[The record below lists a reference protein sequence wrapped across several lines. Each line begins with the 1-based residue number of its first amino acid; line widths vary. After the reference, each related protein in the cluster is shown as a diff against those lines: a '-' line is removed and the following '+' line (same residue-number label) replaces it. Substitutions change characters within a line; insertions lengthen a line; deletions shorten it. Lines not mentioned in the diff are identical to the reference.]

1 MGKSTGKPVKTPVVL
16 QMEAAECG
24 AASLG
29 KILAYYKKYVPL
41 EELRQKCG
49 VSRDGSKA
57 SNVLKAAREYGFKA
71 KGYRKEPESLKD
83 VHLPAIIHWNF
94 NHFLVLEGFSKKGVH
109 LNDPACGRRR
119 VSYEDFDES
128 FTGVVLLMQPSDE
141 FTPSGKKSDFFS
153 SLRNRL
159 IGSETGVLFVF
170 LLGLA
175 LVLPGLILPVF
186 AKIFVDDILVGARDE
201 WLKPLLLGMGLTAL
215 FRAGLTW
222 MQQRYLLRLEVK
234 LSVSHSS
241 RFIWHVFKLPITFFA
256 ARFSGDISSRVQLN
270 AEIANLLSGQ
280 LATTILNMVMVVFY
294 GVLLMFYDHVLTL
307 IGLSIALLNI
317 LALRLIS
324 EKRVDENRLLLQE
337 GGKLTGI
344 AMEGLSMMETLKA
357 SGGEADFFERWSGQH
372 AKVMNSQQ
380 RLGYLSNVLGS
391 VPPFLNAINGAVIL
405 CLGGLRVMD
414 GHFTMGMLVAYQTLM
429 QSFLGPVNSLV
440 DLGGSLQLLTGSMK
454 RLDDVNRHPL
464 AEEVSSTPKPTL
476 HRNLVST
483 AKLQGNV
490 KINDLSFGYSPLDPP
505 LIEGFSLNLESGSRV
520 ALVGGSGSGKSTIA
534 KLVSGLYDS
543 WDGEILFDEMER
555 KSVPRMIL
563 KNSIAVVD
571 QDIML
576 YEGSIFENLCLWD
589 STIAEKQVIQAA
601 KDACI
606 HDVITERSGGYD
618 SVIEEG
624 GGNFSGGQR
633 QRLEIAR
640 ALVHEPTILILD
652 EATSALD
659 PQTEKIVDDNLRR
672 RGCTCIIVAHRLS
685 TIRDCDEIIVL
696 ERGKV
701 VQRGT
706 HQSLLEEGGYYE
718 RLIRAN

>member
-1 MGKSTGKPVKTPVVL
+1 
-16 QMEAAECG
+16 MEAAECG

-241 RFIWHVFKLPITFFA
+241 
-256 ARFSGDISSRVQLN
+256 
-270 AEIANLLSGQ
+270 
-280 LATTILNMVMVVFY
+280 
-294 GVLLMFYDHVLTL
+294 
-307 IGLSIALLNI
+307 
-317 LALRLIS
+317 
-324 EKRVDENRLLLQE
+324 
-337 GGKLTGI
+337 
-344 AMEGLSMMETLKA
+344 
-357 SGGEADFFERWSGQH
+357 
-372 AKVMNSQQ
+372 
-380 RLGYLSNVLGS
+380 
-391 VPPFLNAINGAVIL
+391 
-405 CLGGLRVMD
+405 
-414 GHFTMGMLVAYQTLM
+414 
-429 QSFLGPVNSLV
+429 
-440 DLGGSLQLLTGSMK
+440 
-454 RLDDVNRHPL
+454 
-464 AEEVSSTPKPTL
+464 
-476 HRNLVST
+476 
-483 AKLQGNV
+483 
-490 KINDLSFGYSPLDPP
+490 
-505 LIEGFSLNLESGSRV
+505 
-520 ALVGGSGSGKSTIA
+520 
-534 KLVSGLYDS
+534 
-543 WDGEILFDEMER
+543 
-555 KSVPRMIL
+555 
-563 KNSIAVVD
+563 
-571 QDIML
+571 
-576 YEGSIFENLCLWD
+576 
-589 STIAEKQVIQAA
+589 
-601 KDACI
+601 
-606 HDVITERSGGYD
+606 
-618 SVIEEG
+618 
-624 GGNFSGGQR
+624 
-633 QRLEIAR
+633 
-640 ALVHEPTILILD
+640 
-652 EATSALD
+652 
-659 PQTEKIVDDNLRR
+659 
-672 RGCTCIIVAHRLS
+672 
-685 TIRDCDEIIVL
+685 
-696 ERGKV
+696 
-701 VQRGT
+701 
-706 HQSLLEEGGYYE
+706 
-718 RLIRAN
+718 